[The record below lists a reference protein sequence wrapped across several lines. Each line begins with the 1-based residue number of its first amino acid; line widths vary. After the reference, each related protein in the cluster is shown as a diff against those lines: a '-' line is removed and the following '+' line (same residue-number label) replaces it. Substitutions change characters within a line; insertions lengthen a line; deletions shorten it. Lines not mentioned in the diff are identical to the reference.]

1 MLTIIRLRRGDVTA
15 TTKDACRLNS
25 GVEEQCN
32 CSAVKTEDYSNGNVR
47 RAL

>member
-1 MLTIIRLRRGDVTA
+1 MLTIIRLRSADVT
-15 TTKDACRLNS
+15 TTKDACRLNL